1 MTETIYLD
9 HAATTPMHP
18 KVIDEMTDAMKNHY
32 GNASSIH
39 QIGRESKGI
48 LEEARRTFA
57 RSIQARPHEIIMTS
71 GGTESDNM
79 AIIKTAEKFKNHGKH
94 IITTAVEHPAVLE
107 PMEHLESEGFDVT
120 FLPVNEHGEVTL
132 EQVKEAIREDTI
144 LISIMYGNNEIGS
157 LMPINAIGNYL
168 RESDTK
174 IIFHTDAVQA
184 YGTEDIDVKRDNIDL
199 LSVSAHKINGPKGIG
214 FIYIN
219 QAIVIPRLI
228 MGGEQENNKR
238 AGTENIPAIVGFKK
252 AVELRSENKEKLR
265 DSYGH
270 LKALFL
276 EELKAAG
283 IDFKVNGSIVDSL
296 PHILSVH
303 IKGVSAEKLLI
314 HLDLAKIAVS
324 IGSACS
330 AGNIEP
336 SHVLIALYDE
346 KHPAVEETIR
356 VSFGQDVTE
365 EMIRKTVDKIKSA
378 CTFLKK
384 NR

>member
-48 LEEARRTFA
+48 LEEARLIFA
-57 RSIQARPHEIIMTS
+57 KSINANPHEIIITS

-79 AIIKTAEKFKNHGKH
+79 AIIKTAEKRKDYGKH

-107 PMEHLESEGFDVT
+107 PMEHLESEGFEVT
-120 FLPVNEHGEVTL
+120 FLPVNEDGEITL

-157 LMPINAIGNYL
+157 LMPISAIGDYL
-168 RESDTK
+168 KELDAK

-219 QAIVIPRLI
+219 QATVIPRLI

-252 AVELRSENKEKLR
+252 AVELRMGNKKESRDLYSQHKRLFIKKLKN
-265 DSYGH
+265 S
-270 LKALFL
+270 
-276 EELKAAG
+276 G
-283 IDFKVNGSIVDSL
+283 IDFNVNGSVEKSL
-296 PHILSVH
+296 PHILSIH
-303 IKGVSAEKLLI
+303 IKGVPAEKLLI

-324 IGSACS
+324 IGSACT

-356 VSFGQDVTE
+356 ISFGQGVTE
-365 EMIRKTVDKIKSA
+365 EAINKTVDKIESA
-378 CTFLKK
+378 CTFLKM
-384 NR
+384 N